1 MKTSVLERGNGWE
14 QQVSF
19 DIKIV
24 IDEQWHGQPRAQIC
38 INMWR
43 LPSDAWEQ
51 RNWEEF
57 IKNVLKCIL
66 WVIKIILK
74 KLLIDVFWF
83 FFFYTSVWMLTS
95 LYRVLFC
102 TLTFTYSSF
111 CFVFF
116 FSLLMNFRKVCTCPC
131 GRYVKKNKCWWH
143 ALQNVTKK
151 NICAFCIKLFGL
163 CLIVF
168 IATIATTIL
177 S

>member
-74 KLLIDVFWF
+74 KILIDVFWF
-83 FFFYTSVWMLTS
+83 FFTPVYE
-95 LYRVLFC
+95 C
-102 TLTFTYSSF
+102 
-111 CFVFF
+111 
-116 FSLLMNFRKVCTCPC
+116 
-131 GRYVKKNKCWWH
+131 
-143 ALQNVTKK
+143 
-151 NICAFCIKLFGL
+151 
-163 CLIVF
+163 
-168 IATIATTIL
+168 
-177 S
+177 